1 MPRLMKVLEPEGFGV
16 SIQEGVI
23 QIKKGQIHYVL
34 LQMFGLKW
42 MKLYSSVTVA
52 SSQSSLLLSDL
63 LSKVLQNNLRIIVSI
78 KLFTHS

>member
-23 QIKKGQIHYVL
+23 QIKKGQIHHFHL
-34 LQMFGLKW
+34 LMFELEW
-42 MKLYSSVTVA
+42 MKLYSSVPVA
-52 SSQSSLLLSDL
+52 SSQSSSLLSDL